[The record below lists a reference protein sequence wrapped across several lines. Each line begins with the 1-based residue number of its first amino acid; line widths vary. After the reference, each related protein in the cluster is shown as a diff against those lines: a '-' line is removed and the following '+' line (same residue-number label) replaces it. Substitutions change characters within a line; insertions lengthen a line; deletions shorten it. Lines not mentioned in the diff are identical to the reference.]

1 MTTNGEGRKNRSKTG
16 EKPGGPRLVEQA
28 HGGMLWQGG
37 HPNPTAGPGRPPSE
51 LRARMRGSLEERLAV
66 VEEIADDPDARPADR
81 IRALELLARF
91 GIGQAHEVSG
101 PDGEPVVIDEWK
113 SNIRAELL
121 ASIRR
126 LGPERFV
133 RVLQQELDEESAYS
147 TRP

>member
-1 MTTNGEGRKNRSKTG
+1 M
-16 EKPGGPRLVEQA
+16 
-28 HGGMLWQGG
+28 
-37 HPNPTAGPGRPPSE
+37 
-51 LRARMRGSLEERLAV
+51 
-66 VEEIADDPDARPADR
+66 EEIADDPDARPADR